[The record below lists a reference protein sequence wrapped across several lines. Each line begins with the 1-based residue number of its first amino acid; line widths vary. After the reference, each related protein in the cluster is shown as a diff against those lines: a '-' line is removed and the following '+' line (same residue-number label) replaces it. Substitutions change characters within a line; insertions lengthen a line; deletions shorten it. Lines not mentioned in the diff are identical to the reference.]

1 MQKKIIALAIAAAV
15 SAPALADNANVT
27 IYGKVFMDVES
38 VKNDK
43 VAAASKDNAMRVNSN
58 ASRLGVKGSEDLG
71 GGLNAIYQ
79 YEVEMG
85 ADGVAVAGL
94 GKSRNSGAG
103 LEGGFGKVILGNWDS
118 PFKVAH
124 NKIELFD
131 NTTVF
136 SALNL
141 IGRANATTSYNTRQA
156 QMIQYWSPNFSGLQ
170 AAVMYSPATTPS
182 TTVDKGIL
190 SMAATYD
197 MDAIY
202 VSGAYES
209 RKDATTAG
217 STDSGMRLVGRY
229 TLGDAW
235 LGATFETIKINK
247 SAVLSYSQKNLEL
260 VGQYKFG
267 PSKLALS
274 YAKAGST
281 DVAKTGATQVSLR
294 YGFDFSKRTEF
305 FVAYTTLKND
315 AATATAGSGGVYNF
329 NADGK
334 AFYGAGAANATA
346 ATATNPGAALTA
358 LGAGLIH
365 SF

>member
-27 IYGKVFMDVES
+27 VYGKVFMDIES

-43 VAAASKDNAMRVNSN
+43 VAATSKDNAMRVNSN
-58 ASRLGVKGSEDLG
+58 ASRLGIKGSEDLG

-79 YEVEMG
+79 YEIEMG

-141 IGRANATTSYNTRQA
+141 IGRVNGGATSATSYNTRQA

-170 AAVMYSPATTPS
+170 AAVMYSPATAPS
-182 TTVDKGIL
+182 TTVEKSIM

-235 LGATFETIKINK
+235 LGATFETIKVNT
-247 SAVLSYSQKNLEL
+247 SATVNYSQKNLEL

-281 DVAKTGATQVSLR
+281 NVAKTGATQVSVR

-315 AATATAGSGGVYNF
+315 AATATAGSGGTYNF

-334 AFYGAGAANATA
+334 GFFGNGATTTTAGAS
-346 ATATNPGAALTA
+346 LTA

>member
-27 IYGKVFMDVES
+27 IYGKVFMNVES

-43 VAAASKDNAMRVNSN
+43 VVAPTKDNAMRINSN
-58 ASRLGVKGSEDLG
+58 ASRLGIKGSEDVG
-71 GGLNAIYQ
+71 GDLKAIYQ
-79 YEVEMG
+79 FEVQMDANG
-85 ADGVAVAGL
+85 NAGNGL
-94 GKSRNSGAG
+94 GNGTRNSGVG
-103 LEGGFGKVILGNWDS
+103 MEGGFGKFIVGIWDT

-141 IGRANATTSYNTRQA
+141 IGRANGNTANYNTRQKN
-156 QMIQYWSPNFSGLQ
+156 MIQYWSPNFSGLQ
-170 AAVMYSPATTPS
+170 AAVSYSPDPAPTATA
-182 TTVDKGIL
+182 DKNLL
-190 SMAATYD
+190 SMSATYD

-209 RKDATTAG
+209 RKDVVAGTTDGA
-217 STDSGMRLVGRY
+217 MRLVGKY
-229 TLGDAW
+229 SLGDAW
-235 LGATFETIKINK
+235 LGATFENIKVNRT
-247 SAVLSYSQKNLEL
+247 ATVNYSQKNLEL

-267 PSKLALS
+267 ASKLALS

-305 FVAYTTLKND
+305 FAAYTSLKND
-315 AATATAGSGGVYNF
+315 AATATAGSGGTYNF
-329 NADGK
+329 NAGTT
-334 AFYGAGAANATA
+334 FGPSTAGAS
-346 ATATNPGAALTA
+346 LTA